1 MTTSAPQAPAA
12 KPIGIDD
19 ILVTSFVNAEL
30 PPAATLKNTALLL
43 IDIQELAEPAY
54 MLGNALAAGIPE
66 DEARMALADYEARF
80 NDALDNAA
88 RVLAAARAAGI
99 PPIHVKI
106 QALSCDGRDT
116 GLLHSRM
123 GWRYPPGVRGTRF
136 LDPTRPNNDEMII
149 TKTASGAFTGT
160 ALDSTLRNMGI
171 EHLIVVGF
179 MTDECVETTTRVAL
193 DYGYVAKIVSDA
205 TTTYHAESHRNTISK
220 LGGYGFTQTTDETLA
235 QFAAMPETA
244 PA

>member
-1 MTTSAPQAPAA
+1 MSAY
-12 KPIGIDD
+12 D
-19 ILVTSFVNAEL
+19 
-30 PPAATLKNTALLL
+30 PPRGPLRY
-43 IDIQELAEPAY
+43 I
-54 MLGNALAAGIPE
+54 
-66 DEARMALADYEARF
+66 
-80 NDALDNAA
+80 
-88 RVLAAARAAGI
+88 RV
-99 PPIHVKI
+99 
-106 QALSCDGRDT
+106 D
-116 GLLHSRM
+116 
-123 GWRYPPGVRGTRF
+123 
-136 LDPTRPNNDEMII
+136 
-149 TKTASGAFTGT
+149 
-160 ALDSTLRNMGI
+160 